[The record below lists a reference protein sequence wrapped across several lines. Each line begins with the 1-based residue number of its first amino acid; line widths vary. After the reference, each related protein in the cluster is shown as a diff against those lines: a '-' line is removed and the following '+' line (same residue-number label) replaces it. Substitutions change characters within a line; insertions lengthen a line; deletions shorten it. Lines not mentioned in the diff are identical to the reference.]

1 MPDEKSY
8 SPGLEGVIAGISSI
22 SEVDPERSR
31 LIYRGYDVHELAE
44 KATYEEVA
52 YLLLMGKLPNRK
64 ELSEFS
70 GYIGHERHIPGDLMD
85 MIQVYPDT
93 AHPTDVLRSAVS
105 TLGLYDKTASDLSH
119 SASVEKAMR
128 LIAKMPTIIAASHR
142 LRQDLDVMEPDPK
155 MTCAESFLYLLNG
168 KRPDPLAVRALDVS
182 LVLYAEHSFNASTF
196 SARVTASTLSDFYS
210 AIVSAVGTLKGPL
223 HGGANEEAIKMM
235 LEIGDP
241 AKAEAWVMDA
251 LAKKKLI
258 MGFGH
263 RVYKKGDSRVPIMRK
278 LGQELGEKLGQPQW
292 HQMAQIV
299 EEVMWRE
306 KKLLPNVDFP
316 CGYVYYM
323 LKLPI
328 PLYTPIFAA
337 SRVAGWAAHIIEQLD
352 HNRIMRPTNIYNGPK
367 EAPFVPLD
375 ERP

>member
-22 SEVDPERSR
+22 SEVDPEKSR
-31 LIYRGYDVHELAE
+31 LTYRGYDVHELAE

-52 YLLLMGKLPNRK
+52 HLLLRGKLPNRK

-70 GYIGHERHIPGDLMD
+70 DFIGHERHIPGDLMD
-85 MIQVYPDT
+85 MIQTYPDT
-93 AHPTDVLRSAVS
+93 AHPMDVLRSAVS
-105 TLGLYDKTASDLSH
+105 ALGLYDRTTSDLSRN
-119 SASVEKAMR
+119 ATLEKAMK
-128 LIAKMPTIIAASHR
+128 LIAKIPTIIAASHR
-142 LRQDLDVMEPDPK
+142 FREDLDAVDPDPR
-155 MTCAESFLYLLNG
+155 MTCAESLLYLLTG
-168 KRPDPLAVRALDVS
+168 ERPDPLAVRALDVS
-182 LVLYAEHSFNASTF
+182 LILYAEHSFNASTF
-196 SARVTASTLSDFYS
+196 AARVTASTLSDYYSSVVS
-210 AIVSAVGTLKGPL
+210 AIGTLKGPL
-223 HGGANEEAIKMM
+223 HGGANEESIKMM
-235 LEIGDP
+235 LEIGSP

-251 LAKKKLI
+251 LAKKRLI

-292 HQMAQIV
+292 HQMAQII

-306 KKLLPNVDFP
+306 KKILPNVDFP

-337 SRVAGWAAHIIEQLD
+337 SRVAGWSAHIIEQYE

-367 EAPFVPLD
+367 EAAFVPL
-375 ERP
+375 EQRV

>member
-1 MPDEKSY
+1 MSDEKSY
-8 SPGLEGVIAGISSI
+8 SPGLEGVVAGISSI
-22 SEVDPERSR
+22 SEVDPEKSR
-31 LIYRGYDVHELAE
+31 LTYRGYDVHELAE

-52 YLLLMGKLPNRK
+52 HLLLMGKLPNRK

-70 GYIGHERHIPGDLMD
+70 GFIGHERHIPGDLMD
-85 MIQVYPDT
+85 MIQMYPDK
-93 AHPTDVLRSAVS
+93 AHPMDVLRSAVS
-105 TLGLYDKTASDLSH
+105 ALGLYDSTTPDLSRN
-119 SASVEKAMR
+119 ATLEKSMK
-128 LIAKMPTIIAASHR
+128 LIAKIPTIIAASHR
-142 LRQDLDVMEPDPK
+142 FREDLDAVDPDPK
-155 MTCAESFLYLLNG
+155 MTCAESFLYLLTG

-196 SARVTASTLSDFYS
+196 SARVTASTLSDYYSSVVS
-210 AIVSAVGTLKGPL
+210 AIGTLKGPL

-235 LEIGDP
+235 LEIGSP

-251 LAKKKLI
+251 LAKKRLI

-278 LGQELGEKLGQPQW
+278 LGQELAEKLGQPQW

-306 KKLLPNVDFP
+306 KKIPPNVDFP

-337 SRVAGWAAHIIEQLD
+337 SRVAGWSAHIIEQYER
-352 HNRIMRPTNIYNGPK
+352 NRIMRPTNIYNGPK
-367 EAPFVPLD
+367 EAAFAPL
-375 ERP
+375 EQRM

>member
-8 SPGLEGVIAGISSI
+8 SPGLEGVVAGISSV
-22 SEVDPERSR
+22 SEVDPEKSM

-44 KATYEEVA
+44 RATYEEVV

-64 ELSEFS
+64 ELSEFT
-70 GYIGHERHIPGDLMD
+70 GFIGHERHIPGDLMD
-85 MIQVYPDT
+85 MIQAYPDT
-93 AHPTDVLRSAVS
+93 AHPMDALRSAVS
-105 TLGLYDKTASDLSH
+105 ALGLYDKTTSDLSH
-119 SASVEKAMR
+119 NATVEKAMK
-128 LIAKMPTIIAASHR
+128 LIAKIPTIIAASHR
-142 LRQDLDVMEPDPK
+142 FRADLDVVDPDPR
-155 MTCAESFLYLLNG
+155 MTCAESFLHLLTG
-168 KRPDPLAVRALDVS
+168 KKPDPLAVRALDVS

-196 SARVTASTLSDFYS
+196 AARVTASTLSDYYS
-210 AIVSAVGTLKGPL
+210 SIVSAIGTLKGPL

-235 LEIGDP
+235 LEIGSP
-241 AKAEAWVMDA
+241 AKAEAWTLEA
-251 LAKKKLI
+251 LAKKRLI

-278 LGQELGEKLGQPQW
+278 LGQELGEKLNQPQW
-292 HQMAQIV
+292 HQMAQII

-306 KKLLPNVDFP
+306 KKLPPNVDFP

-337 SRVAGWAAHIIEQLD
+337 SRVAGWSAHIIEQYE

-367 EAPFVPLD
+367 EVTFTPL
-375 ERP
+375 EQRP